1 MPKISRNQ
9 PAKKRKREPVTF
21 VDEVTGEEVRVS
33 SVLFG
38 FVMLIAIIVALAAWM
53 GGSMSQIESRFAGFI
68 DDTARMAGVS
78 VNEVSVLGLEQDPGL
93 QQEIRAAAMIEPGE
107 NMFRADPYIIRRR
120 VEGTHKVL
128 NVRVHRLWP
137 DQVVIIADAAEPVA
151 VWHDGK
157 EWTVVDGLG
166 RVIPDERAGDH
177 PDLVRV
183 AGRGAPEAAPALVTA
198 LADAPDVTGDLAI
211 ATRINDRRWDMRLI
225 SGATVRLPEDVELT
239 AALGRLT
246 DLQVRTALMQRPL
259 KMIDL
264 RNAGRVYLG
273 PVNPPN
279 FKAREIAARS

>member
-1 MPKISRNQ
+1 M
-9 PAKKRKREPVTF
+9 
-21 VDEVTGEEVRVS
+21 
-33 SVLFG
+33 
-38 FVMLIAIIVALAAWM
+38 
-53 GGSMSQIESRFAGFI
+53 
-68 DDTARMAGVS
+68 
-78 VNEVSVLGLEQDPGL
+78 
-93 QQEIRAAAMIEPGE
+93 
-107 NMFRADPYIIRRR
+107 
-120 VEGTHKVL
+120 
-128 NVRVHRLWP
+128 
-137 DQVVIIADAAEPVA
+137 
-151 VWHDGK
+151 
-157 EWTVVDGLG
+157 DGLG

-183 AGRGAPEAAPALVTA
+183 AGRGAPEAAPALVNA

>member
-1 MPKISRNQ
+1 MPKVSRNQ
-9 PAKKRKREPVTF
+9 TVPKRRREPITF

-53 GGSMSQIESRFAGFI
+53 GGSMSQIETRLAGFM

-78 VNEVSVLGLEQDPGL
+78 VNEVSVLGLEQDPTL
-93 QQEIRAAAMIEPGE
+93 QQEVRAAAMIEPGE

-120 VEGTHKVL
+120 VESTHKVL

-151 VWHDGK
+151 LWHDGT

-166 RVIPDERAGDH
+166 RVIPDERADDH
-177 PDLVRV
+177 PDLVRI
-183 AGRGAPEAAPALVTA
+183 AGRGAPQAAPALVKA
-198 LADAPDVTGDLAI
+198 LAEAPVVTGDLAI

-225 SGATVRLPEDVELT
+225 SGATVRLPEDVKL
-239 AALGRLT
+239 AGALDRLSE
-246 DLQVRTALMQRPL
+246 LQVRTALMQRPL

-264 RNAGRVYLG
+264 RNAGRVYLD
-273 PVNPPN
+273 PVAAPN
-279 FKAREIAARS
+279 FKAREEARRS

>member
-1 MPKISRNQ
+1 MPKVSRNQ
-9 PAKKRKREPVTF
+9 SVPKRKREPMTF

-38 FVMLIAIIVALAAWM
+38 LVMLVAIVVALAAWM
-53 GGSMSQIESRFAGFI
+53 GGSMSQIENRFAGFM
-68 DDTARMAGVS
+68 DDTARMTGVA
-78 VNEVSVLGLEQDPGL
+78 VNEVAVIGLEQDPAL

-151 VWHDGK
+151 LWHDGT

-166 RVIPDERAGDH
+166 RVIPDERAEDH
-177 PDLVRV
+177 QKLVRI
-183 AGRGAPEAAPALVTA
+183 AGRGAPEAAPALVMA
-198 LADAPDVTGDLAI
+198 LADAPVVSGDLAI

-225 SGATVRLPEDVELT
+225 SGATVRLPEDVKLT
-239 AALGRLT
+239 AALDRLT
-246 DLQVRTALMQRPL
+246 ELQGRTALMQRPL

-264 RNAGRVYLG
+264 RNAGRVYLD
-273 PVNPPN
+273 PIVTPD
-279 FKAREIAARS
+279 FKAREEAARS